1 MPLALRIFP
10 KSFGC
15 TLKAHNPSPCWRLE
29 RKTFLADRI
38 GKRYYSVKFEILP
51 SFPYTFHTMTSQE
64 IRQKYLDF
72 FKARGHAVVPSASL
86 LPENDASLLFVN
98 SGMFPLVP
106 YLLGQTHPAG
116 KRLVNCQKSFRTE
129 DIEEV
134 GDNRHNT
141 YFEMLGNWS
150 LGDKESF
157 AAGVAYWK
165 EQQLNW
171 WYEFLM
177 EELKMD
183 PRKLYQSVYIGSE
196 DGKIPKDEESVAVIK
211 EIFKKY
217 GIEAEEGPE
226 MVDGKAPAAELNIG
240 SNNQRIFAYRG
251 KNWWQ
256 RGDAVGELGGPD
268 SETFFDTGK
277 AHDAKYGEFCHVNC
291 DCGRFIEIG
300 NSVFMQYQKTA
311 EGWQEMENKNVDFGG
326 GLERITMAMAMP
338 DKKYFQT
345 DLFAEAIAKIE
356 ELSGKKYDDA
366 NRPFEIIAD
375 HLKAATF
382 IMGDERGV
390 GPSNTDQG
398 YIVRRL
404 IRRAIRFGRELGIPS
419 GAWTSAI
426 AAIYIKNYH
435 EVYPELKKNETFIL
449 EQLEKEEI
457 KFSETLEK
465 GEREF
470 AKLSGDISGEQA
482 FDLYQTYGFPIEMT
496 VELATEKGM
505 AVDMKGFNEALEK
518 HQELSRTASAGKF
531 KGGLADHSAEVT
543 RLHTATHLLLA
554 ALRKVLGDHVQQK
567 GSNITAERLRF
578 DFPHPDKMTPE
589 QISEVEK
596 LVNEAIQAKLPVHM
610 EEMPIG
616 RAREVGASGVFDS
629 KYEERVKVYFMGE
642 AGQEFSKEI
651 CGGPHVENTGELGH
665 FRILKEE
672 SSSAG
677 IRRIKAVLE

>member
-1 MPLALRIFP
+1 
-10 KSFGC
+10 
-15 TLKAHNPSPCWRLE
+15 
-29 RKTFLADRI
+29 
-38 GKRYYSVKFEILP
+38 
-51 SFPYTFHTMTSQE
+51 MTSQE
-64 IRQKYLDF
+64 IRQKYIEF
-72 FKARGHAVVPSASL
+72 FKAREHALIPSASL
-86 LPENDASLLFVN
+86 LPENDPSLLFVN

-106 YLLGQTHPAG
+106 YLLGQKHPAG
-116 KRLVNCQKSFRTE
+116 KRLVDSQKSFRTE

-141 YFEMLGNWS
+141 FFEMLGNWS
-150 LGDKESF
+150 LGDVEAFKD
-157 AAGVAYWK
+157 GTAYWK
-165 EQQLNW
+165 SQQLNW
-171 WYEFLM
+171 WYEFLI
-177 EELKMD
+177 EVLEVD
-183 PRKLYQSVYIGSE
+183 PARLYQSVYAGSE
-196 DGKIPKDEESVAVIK
+196 DGQIPKDTEAVEVLLQIFAK
-211 EIFKKY
+211 YNIDADEGVMTLSKGDLGSGTEIDFK
-217 GIEAEEGPE
+217 
-226 MVDGKAPAAELNIG
+226 GK
-240 SNNQRIFAYRG
+240 QRIFAYRD

-268 SETFFDTGK
+268 SETFYDTGK
-277 AHDAKYGEFCHVNC
+277 AHDNKYGEFCHVNC

-311 EGWQEMENKNVDFGG
+311 EGWKELDNKNVDFGG
-326 GLERITMAMAMP
+326 GLERLTMALQPTHSMF
-338 DKKYFQT
+338 KS
-345 DLFAEAIAKIE
+345 DLFAEAIEEIE
-356 ELSGKKYDDA
+356 NLSGKKYETD

-375 HLKAATF
+375 HIKAATF
-382 IMGDERGV
+382 IIGDERGV

-404 IRRAIRFGRELGIPS
+404 IRRAVRFGRELGIPA
-419 GAWTSAI
+419 GAWTSGI
-426 AAIYIKNYH
+426 ASIYIKNYQAI
-435 EVYPELKKNETFIL
+435 YPELKKNEVFVL
-449 EQLEKEEI
+449 DQLEKEEQ

-465 GEREF
+465 GEKEF
-470 AKLSGDISGEQA
+470 AKLAGDISGEQA

-505 AVDMKGFNEALEK
+505 AVDMQGFNEALEK
-518 HQELSRTASAGKF
+518 HQELSRSASAGKF
-531 KGGLADHSAEVT
+531 KGGLADHSTEVT

-589 QISEVEK
+589 QIAEVEK
-596 LVNEAIQAKLPVHM
+596 LVNEAIQSKLLVHM

-616 RAREVGASGVFDS
+616 QAREVGASGVFDS
-629 KYEERVKVYFMGE
+629 KYEEQVKVYFMGE
-642 AGQEFSKEI
+642 AGHEFSKEI